1 MKFLQNMNHPEV
13 AITSLEIAEVTD
25 KQHSHVMRDIRKEIE
40 NLGELAEGLFTEST
54 YTNSQNKQQPCFA
67 LTKRGA
73 MQLALKYD
81 AITRYKI
88 LDHVEKL
95 EEENALL
102 RQNQPKPSYM
112 IDNPAERARAWALE
126 YEEKEA
132 LAQTVQLQAPKADYT
147 DKVLASE
154 GLMTTTE
161 IAKDFGL
168 SGVRLNKILAEN
180 NIIYRKGNKWFV
192 YSDYDEMGLTK
203 VHVYAPNQ
211 DNVSHTLNKW
221 TQQGYK
227 FVVELLQEL
236 GYVLNTEK
244 TTEE

>member
-1 MKFLQNMNHPEV
+1 MNHPEV

-25 KQHSHVMRDIRKEIE
+25 KKHAHVMRDIRNESEK
-40 NLGELAEGLFTEST
+40 LGELSEGLFTEST
-54 YTNSQNKQQPCFA
+54 YTDKQNQQRPCYT

-112 IDNPAERARAWALE
+112 IEDPAERARAWALE
-126 YEEKEA
+126 YEEKEE
-132 LAQTVQLQAPKADYT
+132 LAQTVQLQAPKVEYT
-147 DKVLASE
+147 DSVLASE

-168 SGVRLNKILAEN
+168 SGKKLNQILSEN

-192 YSDYDEMGLTK
+192 YSKYDDMGLTK
-203 VHVYAPNQ
+203 VHVYAPNE

-221 TQQGYK
+221 TQKGYK
-227 FVVELLQEL
+227 FIVELLQEL
-236 GYVLNTEK
+236 GHVLNTEK
-244 TTEE
+244 AIEE

>member
-13 AITSLEIAEVTD
+13 AITSLEIAEVTE
-25 KQHSHVMRDIRKEIE
+25 KLHKSVMRDIRNESEK
-40 NLGELAEGLFTEST
+40 LGELSEGLFTEST
-54 YTNSQNKQQPCFA
+54 YTDKQNQQRPCYT

-112 IDNPAERARAWALE
+112 IEDPAERARAWALE

-132 LAQTVQLQAPKADYT
+132 LAQTVQLQAPKAEYA
-147 DKVLASE
+147 DKVLACE

-203 VHVYAPNQ
+203 VHVYAPNE

-221 TQQGYK
+221 TQKGYK
-227 FVVELLQEL
+227 FIVELLQEL

-244 TTEE
+244 AIEE